1 MGWGKRSA
9 AVCLATATLGA
20 ASAEAGTLAI
30 RFEND
35 LFYKAD
41 REYTSGQGFTWTSED
56 NDNPLANHVA
66 GLLPWIPNEQ
76 KVRGSWGLDQAIFTP
91 TDISLANPVATDRP
105 YAAWLRATFA
115 LDSRTEDRLSQY
127 ALQIGVVGPWALGEE
142 AQNTVHGLRG
152 FALAQGWHYQLRNE
166 PGLVLGTQQSWRFF
180 SPSERFGFDVIAH
193 VGGVVGNIFDY
204 ADAGAL
210 ARFGWLTTDDWA
222 PARIDPAIPGTS
234 VVDKEGGAYIFA
246 GFEGRA
252 VARNIFLDGNTF
264 EASRSV
270 SKFLLVG
277 EAEIGAAVTFWR
289 LRFTYTHVF
298 LSREYRTQA
307 DNHQYGAVSVAMR
320 F

>member
-1 MGWGKRSA
+1 MGIRGP
-9 AVCLATATLGA
+9 VLAGA
-20 ASAEAGTLAI
+20 AILLLGGANAHAGTLAI

-41 REYTSGQGFTWTSED
+41 REYTSGQGFTWTSD
-56 NDNPLANHVA
+56 DGDNPLANHIA
-66 GLLPWIPNEQ
+66 DHLPWVPGGAT
-76 KVRGSWGLDQAIFTP
+76 VRGSWGLDQAIFTP

-105 YAAWLRATFA
+105 YAGWLRATFA
-115 LDSRTEDRLSQY
+115 LDSRTEWRLSQY
-127 ALQIGVVGPWALGEE
+127 SLQIGVVGPWALGEE

-152 FALAQGWHYQLRNE
+152 FALAKGWHYQLHNE
-166 PGLVLGTQQSWRFF
+166 PGLVLSTQQSWRFLD
-180 SPSERFGFDVIAH
+180 PGPDRFGFDVIAH
-193 VGGVVGNIFDY
+193 AGAVVGNIFDY

-210 ARFGWLTTDDWA
+210 ARFGWLTNADWA

-234 VVDKEGGAYIFA
+234 VVDEKGGAYIFA

-264 EASRSV
+264 ESSRSV
-270 SKFLLVG
+270 SKFPLVG

-289 LRFTYTHVF
+289 LRFAYTHVF